1 MAAAG
6 NEATNKIYFVGGS
19 TNPYNYNG
27 IGYNGEPST
36 ADDAIWTFDIAE
48 GTWVISKTEAEA
60 PTMDHRGLINVNG
73 SWVTIGGMLGV
84 QLVTSKACSLSGLT
98 IWSEAMESVLD
109 TEALKKVKEIL
120 IKSQEEFR

>member
-1 MAAAG
+1 
-6 NEATNKIYFVGGS
+6 
-19 TNPYNYNG
+19 
-27 IGYNGEPST
+27 EPST

-84 QLVTSKACSLSGLT
+84 QLVTSKVTSHFSTPAEVYCPS
-98 IWSEAMESVLD
+98 
-109 TEALKKVKEIL
+109 
-120 IKSQEEFR
+120 KSQASSDVSKQALNGQAVEVVKTASNSKCQHNNDINGEK